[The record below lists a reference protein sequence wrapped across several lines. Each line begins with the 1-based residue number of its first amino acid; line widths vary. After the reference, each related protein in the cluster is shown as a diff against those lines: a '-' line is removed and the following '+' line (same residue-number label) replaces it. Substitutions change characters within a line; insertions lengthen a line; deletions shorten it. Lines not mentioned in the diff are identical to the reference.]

1 MSNTTVEMN
10 VPVVVARLSKQLV
23 FSQAALD
30 EQVLKDSNYFCPE
43 AEGTLQGSGVL
54 STVIGSGEIVWNT
67 PYAHRLY
74 HHPEF
79 NFSTDKNSNARG
91 KWFEE
96 AKARHLP
103 EWLAKAQ
110 AAINA

>member
-1 MSNTTVEMN
+1 MDI
-10 VPVVVARLSKQLV
+10 PGVVARLSKQLV

-30 EQVLKDSNYFCPE
+30 EQVLKDSNYFCPLQ
-43 AEGTLQGSGVL
+43 EGTLQASGVL
-54 STVIGSGEIVWNT
+54 STKLGSGIVIWDT

-74 HHPEF
+74 WHPEY
-79 NFSTDKNSNARG
+79 NFSLDRNPNARG

-110 AAINA
+110 GALNA